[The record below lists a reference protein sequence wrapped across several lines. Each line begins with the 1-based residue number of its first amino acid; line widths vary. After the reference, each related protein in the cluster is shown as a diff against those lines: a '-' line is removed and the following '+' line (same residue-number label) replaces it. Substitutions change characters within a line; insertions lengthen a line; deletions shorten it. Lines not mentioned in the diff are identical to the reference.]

1 MTAYTASEFS
11 KSALDNYRRNA
22 SFEWEKLKNILYSTE
37 EVYSQNQFYNEMR
50 KHPTLSTTL
59 SSPENENRIST
70 KEVFDITD
78 IRRNLS
84 KKNITLPKDY
94 LINSV
99 NPSVSLKH
107 GFNFNLFTQTV
118 SKLGTERHQRYK
130 EMNSSGKIVGTFAL
144 TEINHGS
151 NTKHM
156 ETRAFYDKNTKE
168 FILNTPNFLAGK
180 CWVSNGKITTHI
192 VLYAQ
197 LITTGNIN
205 HGLHAFVVEIR
216 NPFTLLPYPGII
228 IADLG
233 EKIGLESLDNGLII
247 FNNYRIPKDNL
258 LNRLADVSD
267 DGTYI
272 PRVTDPTIRF
282 GILLSSLSS
291 GRVRILGFSTVFMR
305 DAVAIAVR
313 YAATTKNKVLNRGDE
328 LPILESPSHQIRLI
342 PCIAITYIGH
352 IMHSD
357 MESIQNRLINS
368 MDSQLGT
375 EFHALTSA
383 AKPAFTF
390 LMRDGLRMCWEVC
403 TGDGYLKVSGLEGI
417 IKSSDPICTY
427 EGENHVLIQQTTNWL
442 MKLWPRMLEGK
453 TINFPLE
460 SVNFVSWAGE
470 ILNHSFAGRCVAD
483 FIDLHNILKC
493 YQWLTCYIL
502 KVTYEKQ
509 TSLQRGGT
517 NTFSIRNNSQVYF
530 SKSLATVYVLH
541 FFIQRNYKIISD
553 IPGGASKEVLF
564 KLLSLFGV
572 WNLQKYTQYF
582 YQGNYTSGTEFVQFL
597 EDSIV
602 KLCKNLKNDA
612 ISLMDAIVPA
622 DFLIHSV
629 LGRSDGNMYERL
641 ESVTTHTHG
650 TFAKVAWR
658 DEINEWR
665 RYPSK
670 L

>member
-1 MTAYTASEFS
+1 MAACTVPEFS
-11 KSALDNYRRNA
+11 KSPLDNYRRNA

-37 EVYSQNQFYNEMR
+37 EVQFQNQFYDEIR

-59 SSPENENRIST
+59 SLPENEKRIST
-70 KEVFDITD
+70 KEVFDIND

-84 KKNITLPKDY
+84 NRTLPKIS

-99 NPSVSLKH
+99 NPSVSIKH
-107 GFNFNLFTQTV
+107 GLNFNLFTQTM
-118 SKLGTERHQRYK
+118 SGLGTERHQRYK
-130 EMNSSGKIVGTFAL
+130 EMNSSAKIIGTFAL
-144 TEINHGS
+144 TEIAHGS
-151 NTKHM
+151 NTKRM
-156 ETRAFYDKNTKE
+156 ETTAFYDKNAKE
-168 FILNTPNFLAGK
+168 FILNTPNFFAAK
-180 CWVSNGKITTHI
+180 CWISNGKVATHI

-197 LITTGNIN
+197 LITTDNIN

-216 NPFTLLPYPGII
+216 NPLTLLPYPGII
-228 IADLG
+228 ITDLG
-233 EKIGLESLDNGLII
+233 EKNGLESLDNGLIM

-272 PRVTDPTIRF
+272 PHVTDPTIRL
-282 GILLSSLSS
+282 GILLSSISS
-291 GRVRILGFSTVFMR
+291 GRVRMLGFATVFIR

-328 LPILESPSHQIRLI
+328 LPSLESPSHQIRLI

-352 IMHSD
+352 IMHND
-357 MESIQNRLINS
+357 MQSIQNRLINS
-368 MDSQLGT
+368 MDSQSGA

-383 AKPAFTF
+383 AKPAFTL
-390 LMRDGLRMCWEVC
+390 LMRDGLRKCWEVC
-403 TGDGYLKVSGLEGI
+403 TGNGYLKVSGLEGI
-417 IKSSDPICTY
+417 IRSSDPICTY
-427 EGENHVLIQQTTNWL
+427 EGDNHVLIQQTTNWL

-453 TINFPLE
+453 TIINFPLE
-460 SVNFVSWAGE
+460 SVNFMSSARE
-470 ILNHSFAGRCVAD
+470 ILTQSFAGRCVAD
-483 FIDLHNILKC
+483 FIDPQNILKC
-493 YQWLTCYIL
+493 YQWLTCYLL

-517 NTFSIRNNSQVYF
+517 NTFSTRNNSQVYF
-530 SKSLATVYVLH
+530 SKSLATVYILH
-541 FFIQRNYKIISD
+541 FFIQRTYKIISD
-553 IPGGASKEVLF
+553 VPDGASKEALL

-582 YQGNYTSGTEFVQFL
+582 YQGNYASGPEFVQFL
-597 EDSIV
+597 EDAIL
-602 KLCKNLKNDA
+602 KLCKNLKDDA

-629 LGRSDGNMYERL
+629 LGRSDGNVYERL